1 MRLWTL
7 QRLEVWQ
14 RLQELEELRVE
25 PERFPNQYVPER
37 YEWLREQLRLRC
49 PPWQGLP
56 WWAYCRRPDLRRHR
70 WSIHQRLEVLLEL
83 EKPDNEVVTFPHWAW
98 HEIYC
103 GNYLGHEQRPAVDLD
118 IWPWPEPWRS
128 KLEASWGGLFA
139 PGLEDHGEREAVFEV
154 LRLSEVVRCR
164 IFQTV
169 RWKRLVL

>member
-14 RLQELEELRVE
+14 RLQE
-25 PERFPNQYVPER
+25 Q
-37 YEWLREQLRLRC
+37 
-49 PPWQGLP
+49 
-56 WWAYCRRPDLRRHR
+56 
-70 WSIHQRLEVLLEL
+70 
-83 EKPDNEVVTFPHWAW
+83 
-98 HEIYC
+98 
-103 GNYLGHEQRPAVDLD
+103 
-118 IWPWPEPWRS
+118 
-128 KLEASWGGLFA
+128 ASWGGLFA